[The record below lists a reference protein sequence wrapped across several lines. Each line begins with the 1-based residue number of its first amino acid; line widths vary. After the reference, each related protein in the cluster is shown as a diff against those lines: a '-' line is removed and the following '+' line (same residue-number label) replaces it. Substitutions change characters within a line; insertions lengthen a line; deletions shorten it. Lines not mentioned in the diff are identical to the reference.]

1 MHVCVCVCV
10 CLSVCLCVLQEVK
23 AAEEKKNEK
32 LAGSLEDLQSKNHK
46 LMSALMVQSG
56 QVIAKLN

>member
-1 MHVCVCVCV
+1 
-10 CLSVCLCVLQEVK
+10 LQEGK

-56 QVIAKLN
+56 QVRAKLN